1 MEPSSAPSAPS
12 PKDVVLRML
21 SGAWMT
27 QAICAAVHFDLA
39 ERLAQGPRSA
49 ADLAKECG
57 ALPDRLDRLLRTLAS
72 EGVFR
77 RLPDGRYENTPA
89 SATLRSGVPHNLG
102 PAARMTGAEHYL
114 GWSRFA
120 DCLTRETTAFEAH
133 FGEPVFAWYARNDAE
148 ARNFNEAMKG
158 YSAAQLPAIA
168 AAYDPSACR
177 RIVDV
182 GGGHGGLLMALL
194 AKAPHAKGVVFDL
207 EQGIGAAREAGLGRD
222 PRVEL
227 VAGNFFESVVPGGD
241 LYALKYILHDWD
253 DDRCVTILRNIGKG
267 LAPGGK
273 VLVAEH
279 LVGPPNEPDPTKW
292 MDLHMMAM
300 PGGRERTRDE
310 YAALLDRA
318 GFGLS
323 RAIPTACGMWL
334 LEATAG

>member
-1 MEPSSAPSAPS
+1 MDPRTAPPEPSPQ
-12 PKDVVLRML
+12 DVVLRML

-27 QAICAAVHFDLA
+27 QAISAVVRFDLA
-39 ERLAQGPRSA
+39 ERLANGPRR
-49 ADLAKECG
+49 ADELARECG
-57 ALPDRLDRLLRTLAS
+57 ALPDRLERLLRALAS

-77 RLPDGRYENTPA
+77 RLPDGRWENTPA

-102 PAARMTGAEHYL
+102 PVARMTGAEHYF

-120 DCLTRETTAFEAH
+120 DCLVRETTAFEAH
-133 FGEPVFAWYARNDAE
+133 YGEPVFDWYRRNEAE

-194 AKAPHAKGVVFDL
+194 AKAPHARGIVFDL
-207 EQGIGAAREAGLGRD
+207 EQGLAAAHAAGLGRD

-241 LYALKYILHDWD
+241 LYVLKYILHDWD

-267 LAPGGK
+267 VAPGGR
-273 VLVAEH
+273 VVVAEH
-279 LVGPPNEPDPTKW
+279 LVAPHDGPDPAKW

-300 PGGRERTRDE
+300 PGGRERTEAE
-310 YAALLDRA
+310 YATLFARA
-318 GFGLS
+318 GFRHG
-323 RAIPTACGMWL
+323 RTIPTACGMWL
-334 LEATAG
+334 LEAVAS